1 MCIWND
7 IQCYV
12 ESNTN
17 RIQLMT
23 ARQFPLYFVEGG
35 CEFGCTRWTGEW
47 SERIVLRLWICDR
60 GTTNGL
66 FGWSGGCQK
75 IKKLIPRYFFC
86 YGQIFSEN
94 FFFFFFNFL
103 SPITYGFCEALN
115 ICSII
120 DKGTTESARTKLFSH
135 ERPKLGNHPVRVL
148 MEMDNALG
156 FRNKSLH

>member
-1 MCIWND
+1 MLCWIKYKPNSIND
-7 IQCYV
+7 
-12 ESNTN
+12 
-17 RIQLMT
+17 
-23 ARQFPLYFVEGG
+23 
-35 CEFGCTRWTGEW
+35 
-47 SERIVLRLWICDR
+47 
-60 GTTNGL
+60 GTTIPSLFHRGRVWVWLHAMDGRVEWESCPSIVNLWSGNNNGL

-75 IKKLIPRYFFC
+75 TKKLIPRYFFC

-148 MEMDNALG
+148 MEMDSALG